1 MLAVC
6 IQVTTILA
14 YFLYSLSRLFKSDFI
29 IQFIKSK
36 EMAVLKVIE
45 LMASSEK
52 SWEDAT
58 KKAVKTAGK
67 TIKGIRSVWIQDQS
81 ALVKDNEVAEFRVIA
96 KISFEVLD

>member
-1 MLAVC
+1 
-6 IQVTTILA
+6 
-14 YFLYSLSRLFKSDFI
+14 
-29 IQFIKSK
+29 
-36 EMAVLKVIE
+36 MAVLKVIE

-58 KKAVKTAGK
+58 KKAVITAGK

-81 ALVKDNEVAEFRVIA
+81 AMVKDNEVSEFRVIA